1 MKSLRSLF
9 FYMPL
14 LLLLSVDSGSQDI
27 GLWLRITLLA
37 AAGVVGSVLTRKHGS
52 KGLSLIGFLILLLFL
67 PLLKLDS
74 VSAGSELLGYGARI
88 ALLFTWVHLSAV
100 LFRKEKSDGIL
111 ALATGAQAALL
122 IAAFSILPSLVEA
135 YKASNIYLA
144 NGPLFTHKNY
154 AAASLLLLVPLAL
167 NAREEGLLGLWLQR
181 ISVGLAILCIL
192 LLRTRGVWLGA
203 FVMAAIAVAY
213 YAFKGNAQRRTVG
226 LISLGVISIGIVVA
240 IFASGSEKI
249 FNSDTIQSRLHYW
262 NASWEM
268 FMDQPVT
275 GVGGGQWK
283 IEYPGTGLK
292 GTNESVMSGQTSILR
307 PHNDLLWMLSETGIA
322 GALLFIALLV
332 LGFRQTIK
340 HERGLFFA
348 LTIVGFAVYGFGEFP
363 LERATLL
370 LPLATA
376 LGFAAAHTKPSIKT
390 RPIAGVILASIA
402 GLFTVYV
409 GQNRV
414 QGERAAKDCL
424 DGYMSGNVRS
434 MQINAQK
441 AQNVCFE
448 MDIYNNPMA
457 YFEGLSHMR
466 TPNGQI
472 PSDTKINQAEAAF
485 NQALQIHPNHILTLN
500 QLAAVKRYNSSIGE
514 AIDLYERVIEIAP
527 RNGNAAMQLMELYRV
542 KGDVYSSLN
551 AMKMFATKDLQ
562 WYWRNM
568 NTKNYQPRGQA
579 EGQRMQMLDAYRKSS
594 VTTLKLF
601 AGINNPRPAAKSLH
615 RDLQGK
621 NPGEMWQI
629 WLNWRQN

>member
-122 IAAFSILPSLVEA
+122 IAAFSILLSLVEA

-203 FVMAAIAVAY
+203 FVMTAIAVAY

-226 LISLGVISIGIVVA
+226 LISLGVISIGIVAA

-262 NASWEM
+262 NASWDM

-348 LTIVGFAVYGFGEFP
+348 LTIVGFTVYGFGEFP

-414 QGERAAKDCL
+414 QGERAAQDCL

-448 MDIYNNPMA
+448 MDIYNNPIA

-601 AGINNPRPAAKSLH
+601 AGINNPRPAMKSLH

-621 NPGEMWQI
+621 KPAEMWQI

>member
-14 LLLLSVDSGSQDI
+14 LLLLSVYSGSQDI
-27 GLWLRITLLA
+27 VLWLRITLLA

-154 AAASLLLLVPLAL
+154 AAASLLLLVPLSL

-203 FVMAAIAVAY
+203 FVMTAIAVAY

-402 GLFTVYV
+402 GLFTIYV

>member
-14 LLLLSVDSGSQDI
+14 LLLLAVDSGSQDI

-37 AAGVVGSVLTRKHGS
+37 LAGVVGSVLTRKYG
-52 KGLSLIGFLILLLFL
+52 GTGFSIFGVIALLLLL
-67 PLLKLDS
+67 PLIKIGS
-74 VSAGSELLGYGARI
+74 VHADSELLGYGARI
-88 ALLFTWVHLSAV
+88 GLLFTWIQLSAA
-100 LFRKEKSDGIL
+100 LFRKEKSDGIQ

-154 AAASLLLLVPLAL
+154 AAASLLLLLPLAL
-167 NAREEGLLGLWLQR
+167 NAREEGLFGLWLQR
-181 ISVGLAILCIL
+181 ISVGLAIACIL

-203 FVMAAIAVAY
+203 FVMTGIAVAY
-213 YAFKGNAQRRTVG
+213 YAIKGNAQRRTVG
-226 LISLGVISIGIVVA
+226 MISLGVISIGIVVA
-240 IFASGSEKI
+240 IFAAGSENI

-322 GALLFIALLV
+322 GAVLFITLLV
-332 LGFRQTIK
+332 LGFIHTLK

-348 LTIVGFAVYGFGEFP
+348 LTIVGFTVYGFGEFP

-376 LGFAAAHTKPSIKT
+376 LGFAAAHTKPSIKI
-390 RPIAGVILASIA
+390 RPIAGVILAGLT
-402 GLFTVYV
+402 GLFAVYV

-414 QGERAAKDCL
+414 KGERAAKDCL
-424 DGYMSGNVRS
+424 DGYMSGNARS

-441 AQNVCFE
+441 AQNICFE

-472 PSDTKINQAEAAF
+472 PSDNKINKAEAAF
-485 NQALQIHPNHILTLN
+485 NQALQIHPNHILSLN
-500 QLAAVKRYNSSIGE
+500 QLAAVKRYNSSIGG

-542 KGDVYSSLN
+542 KGDIYSSLN

-568 NTKNYQPRGQA
+568 NNKNYQPRGQA

-601 AGINNPRPAAKSLH
+601 SGVNNPRPAVKSLH

-621 NPGEMWQI
+621 KPAEMWQI

>member
-14 LLLLSVDSGSQDI
+14 LLLLAVDSGSQDI

-37 AAGVVGSVLTRKHGS
+37 LAGVVGSVLTRKYG
-52 KGLSLIGFLILLLFL
+52 GTGFSIFGVIALLLLL
-67 PLLKLDS
+67 PLIKIGS
-74 VSAGSELLGYGARI
+74 VHADSELLGYGARI
-88 ALLFTWVHLSAV
+88 GLLFTWIQLSAA
-100 LFRKEKSDGIL
+100 LFRKEKSDGIQ

-154 AAASLLLLVPLAL
+154 AAASLLLLLPLAL
-167 NAREEGLLGLWLQR
+167 NAREEGLFGLWLQR
-181 ISVGLAILCIL
+181 ISVGLAIACIL

-203 FVMAAIAVAY
+203 FVMTGIAVAY
-213 YAFKGNAQRRTVG
+213 YAIKGNAQRRTVG
-226 LISLGVISIGIVVA
+226 MISLGVISIGIVVA
-240 IFASGSEKI
+240 IFAAGSEKI

-322 GALLFIALLV
+322 GAVLFITLLV
-332 LGFRQTIK
+332 LGFIHTLK

-348 LTIVGFAVYGFGEFP
+348 LTIVGFTVYGFGEFP

-376 LGFAAAHTKPSIKT
+376 LGFAAAHTKPSIKI
-390 RPIAGVILASIA
+390 RPIAGVILAGLT
-402 GLFTVYV
+402 GLFAVYV

-414 QGERAAKDCL
+414 KGERAAKDCL
-424 DGYMSGNVRS
+424 DGYMSGNARS

-441 AQNVCFE
+441 AQNICFE

-466 TPNGQI
+466 TLNGQI
-472 PSDTKINQAEAAF
+472 PSDNKINKAEAAF
-485 NQALQIHPNHILTLN
+485 NQALQIHPNHILSLN
-500 QLAAVKRYNSSIGE
+500 QLAAVKRYNSSIGG

-542 KGDVYSSLN
+542 KGDIYSSLN

-568 NTKNYQPRGQA
+568 NNKNYQPRGQA

-601 AGINNPRPAAKSLH
+601 SGVNNPRPAVKSLH

-621 NPGEMWQI
+621 KPAEMWQI

>member
-67 PLLKLDS
+67 PLLKLDN

-154 AAASLLLLVPLAL
+154 AAASLLLLVPLSL

-181 ISVGLAILCIL
+181 FSVGLAILCIL

-203 FVMAAIAVAY
+203 FVMTAIAVAY

-322 GALLFIALLV
+322 GAMLFIALLV

>member
-14 LLLLSVDSGSQDI
+14 LLLLAVDSGSQDI

-37 AAGVVGSVLTRKHGS
+37 LAGVVGSVLTRKYG
-52 KGLSLIGFLILLLFL
+52 GTGFSIFGVIALLLLL
-67 PLLKLDS
+67 PLIKIGS
-74 VSAGSELLGYGARI
+74 VHAGSELLGYGARI
-88 ALLFTWVHLSAV
+88 GLLFTWIQLSAA
-100 LFRKEKSDGIL
+100 LFRKEKSNGIQ

-122 IAAFSILPSLVEA
+122 IATFSILPSLVEA

-154 AAASLLLLVPLAL
+154 AAASLLLLLPLAL
-167 NAREEGLLGLWLQR
+167 NAREEGLFGLWLQR
-181 ISVGLAILCIL
+181 ISVGLAIACIL

-203 FVMAAIAVAY
+203 FVMTGIAVAY
-213 YAFKGNAQRRTVG
+213 YAIKGNAQRRTVG
-226 LISLGVISIGIVVA
+226 MISLGVISIGIVVA
-240 IFASGSEKI
+240 IFAAGSEKI

-322 GALLFIALLV
+322 GALLFITLLV
-332 LGFRQTIK
+332 LGFIHTLK

-348 LTIVGFAVYGFGEFP
+348 LTIVGFTVYGFGEFP

-376 LGFAAAHTKPSIKT
+376 LGFAAAHTKPSIKI
-390 RPIAGVILASIA
+390 RPIAGVILAGLT
-402 GLFTVYV
+402 GLFAVYV
-409 GQNRV
+409 GQNRIK
-414 QGERAAKDCL
+414 GERAAKDCL
-424 DGYMSGNVRS
+424 DGYMSGNARS

-441 AQNVCFE
+441 AQNICFE

-472 PSDTKINQAEAAF
+472 PSDNKINKAEAAF
-485 NQALQIHPNHILTLN
+485 NQALQIHPNHILSLN
-500 QLAAVKRYNSSIGE
+500 QLAAVKRYNSSIGG

-542 KGDVYSSLN
+542 KGDIYGSLN
-551 AMKMFATKDLQ
+551 AMKMFATKDLL

-568 NTKNYQPRGQA
+568 NNKNYQPRGQA

-601 AGINNPRPAAKSLH
+601 SGVNNPRPAVRSLH

-621 NPGEMWQI
+621 KPAEMWQI

>member
-14 LLLLSVDSGSQDI
+14 LLLLAVDSGSQDI

-37 AAGVVGSVLTRKHGS
+37 LAGVVGSVLTRKYG
-52 KGLSLIGFLILLLFL
+52 GTGFSIFGVIALLLLL
-67 PLLKLDS
+67 PLIKIGS
-74 VSAGSELLGYGARI
+74 VHADSELLGYGARI
-88 ALLFTWVHLSAV
+88 GLLFTWIQLSAA
-100 LFRKEKSDGIL
+100 LFRKEKSDGIQ

-154 AAASLLLLVPLAL
+154 AAASLLLLLPLAL
-167 NAREEGLLGLWLQR
+167 NAREEGLFGLWLQR
-181 ISVGLAILCIL
+181 ISVGLAIACIL

-203 FVMAAIAVAY
+203 FVMTGIAVAY
-213 YAFKGNAQRRTVG
+213 YAIKGNAQRRTVG
-226 LISLGVISIGIVVA
+226 MISLGVISIGIVVA
-240 IFASGSEKI
+240 IFAAGSEKI

-268 FMDQPVT
+268 CMDQPVT
-275 GVGGGQWK
+275 GVGGGQWT

-322 GALLFIALLV
+322 GAVLFITLLV
-332 LGFRQTIK
+332 LGFIHTLK

-348 LTIVGFAVYGFGEFP
+348 LTIVGFTVYGFGEFP

-376 LGFAAAHTKPSIKT
+376 LGFAAAHTKPSIKI
-390 RPIAGVILASIA
+390 RPIAGVILAGLT
-402 GLFTVYV
+402 GLFAVYV

-414 QGERAAKDCL
+414 KGERAAKDCL
-424 DGYMSGNVRS
+424 DGYMSGNARS

-441 AQNVCFE
+441 AQNICFE

-472 PSDTKINQAEAAF
+472 PSDNKINKAEAAF
-485 NQALQIHPNHILTLN
+485 NQALQIHPNHILSLN
-500 QLAAVKRYNSSIGE
+500 QLAAVKRYNSSIGG

-542 KGDVYSSLN
+542 KGDIYSSLN

-568 NTKNYQPRGQA
+568 NNKNYQPRGQA

-601 AGINNPRPAAKSLH
+601 SGVNNPRPAVKSLH

-621 NPGEMWQI
+621 KPAEMWQI

>member
-14 LLLLSVDSGSQDI
+14 LLLLAVDSGSQDI

-37 AAGVVGSVLTRKHGS
+37 LAGVVGSVLTRKYGDT
-52 KGLSLIGFLILLLFL
+52 GFSIFGVIALLLLL
-67 PLLKLDS
+67 PLIKIGS
-74 VSAGSELLGYGARI
+74 VHAGSELLGYGARI
-88 ALLFTWVHLSAV
+88 GLLFTWIQLSAA
-100 LFRKEKSDGIL
+100 LFRKEKSDGIQ

-154 AAASLLLLVPLAL
+154 AAASLLLLLPLAL
-167 NAREEGLLGLWLQR
+167 NAREEGLFGLWLQR
-181 ISVGLAILCIL
+181 ISVGLAIACIL

-203 FVMAAIAVAY
+203 FVMTGIAVAY
-213 YAFKGNAQRRTVG
+213 YAIKGNAQRRTVG
-226 LISLGVISIGIVVA
+226 MISLGVISIGIVVA
-240 IFASGSEKI
+240 IFAAGSEKI

-322 GALLFIALLV
+322 GAVLFITLLV
-332 LGFRQTIK
+332 LGFIHTLK

-348 LTIVGFAVYGFGEFP
+348 LTIVGFTVYGFGEFP

-376 LGFAAAHTKPSIKT
+376 LGFAAAHTKPSIKI
-390 RPIAGVILASIA
+390 RPIAGVILAGLT
-402 GLFTVYV
+402 GLFAVYV

-414 QGERAAKDCL
+414 KGERAAKDCL
-424 DGYMSGNVRS
+424 DGYMSGNARS

-441 AQNVCFE
+441 AQNICFE

-472 PSDTKINQAEAAF
+472 PSDNKINKAEAAF
-485 NQALQIHPNHILTLN
+485 NQALQIHPNHILSLN
-500 QLAAVKRYNSSIGE
+500 QLAAVKRYNSSIGG

-542 KGDVYSSLN
+542 KGDIYSSLN

-568 NTKNYQPRGQA
+568 NNKNYQPRGQA

-601 AGINNPRPAAKSLH
+601 SGVNNPRPAVKSLH

-621 NPGEMWQI
+621 KPAEMWQI

>member
-67 PLLKLDS
+67 PLLKLDN

-154 AAASLLLLVPLAL
+154 AAASLLLLVPLSL

-192 LLRTRGVWLGA
+192 LLRTRGVWLGV
-203 FVMAAIAVAY
+203 FVMTAIAVAY

-402 GLFTVYV
+402 GLFTIYV

>member
-67 PLLKLDS
+67 PLLKLDN

-154 AAASLLLLVPLAL
+154 AAASLLLLVPLSL

-203 FVMAAIAVAY
+203 FVMTAIAVAY

-402 GLFTVYV
+402 GLFTIYV

>member
-14 LLLLSVDSGSQDI
+14 LLLLAVDSGSQDI

-37 AAGVVGSVLTRKHGS
+37 LAGVVGSVLTRKYG
-52 KGLSLIGFLILLLFL
+52 GTGFSIFGVIALLLLL
-67 PLLKLDS
+67 PLIKIGS
-74 VSAGSELLGYGARI
+74 VHAGSELLGYGARI
-88 ALLFTWVHLSAV
+88 GLLFTWIQLSAA
-100 LFRKEKSDGIL
+100 LFRKEKSDGIQ

-154 AAASLLLLVPLAL
+154 AAASLLLLLPLAL
-167 NAREEGLLGLWLQR
+167 NAREEGLFGLWLQR
-181 ISVGLAILCIL
+181 ISVGLAIACIL

-203 FVMAAIAVAY
+203 FVMTGIAVAY
-213 YAFKGNAQRRTVG
+213 YAIKGNAQRRTAG
-226 LISLGVISIGIVVA
+226 MISLGVISIGIVVA
-240 IFASGSEKI
+240 IFAAGSEKI

-322 GALLFIALLV
+322 GAVLFITLLV
-332 LGFRQTIK
+332 LGFIHTLK

-348 LTIVGFAVYGFGEFP
+348 LTIVGFTVYGFGEFP

-376 LGFAAAHTKPSIKT
+376 LGFAAAHTKPSIKI
-390 RPIAGVILASIA
+390 RPIAGVILAGLT
-402 GLFTVYV
+402 GLFAVYV

-414 QGERAAKDCL
+414 KGERAAKDCL
-424 DGYMSGNVRS
+424 DGYMSGNARS

-441 AQNVCFE
+441 AQNICFE

-472 PSDTKINQAEAAF
+472 PSDNKINKAEAAF
-485 NQALQIHPNHILTLN
+485 NQALQIHPNHILSLN
-500 QLAAVKRYNSSIGE
+500 QLAAVKRYNSSIGG

-542 KGDVYSSLN
+542 KGDIYSSLN

-568 NTKNYQPRGQA
+568 NNKNYQPRGQA

-601 AGINNPRPAAKSLH
+601 SGVNNPRPAVKSLH

-621 NPGEMWQI
+621 KPAEMWQI

>member
-14 LLLLSVDSGSQDI
+14 LLLLAVDSGSQDI

-37 AAGVVGSVLTRKHGS
+37 LAGVVGSVLTRKYG
-52 KGLSLIGFLILLLFL
+52 GTGFSIFGVIALLLLL
-67 PLLKLDS
+67 PLIKIGS
-74 VSAGSELLGYGARI
+74 VHADSELLGYGARI
-88 ALLFTWVHLSAV
+88 GLLFTWIQLSAA
-100 LFRKEKSDGIL
+100 LFRKEKSDGIQ

-154 AAASLLLLVPLAL
+154 AAASLLLLLPLAL
-167 NAREEGLLGLWLQR
+167 NAREEGLFGLWLQR
-181 ISVGLAILCIL
+181 ISVGLAIACIL

-203 FVMAAIAVAY
+203 FVMTGIAVAY
-213 YAFKGNAQRRTVG
+213 YAIKGNAQRRTVG
-226 LISLGVISIGIVVA
+226 MISLGVISIGIVVA
-240 IFASGSEKI
+240 IFAAGSEKI

-322 GALLFIALLV
+322 GALLFITLLV
-332 LGFRQTIK
+332 LGFIHTLK

-348 LTIVGFAVYGFGEFP
+348 LTIVGFTVYGFGEFP

-376 LGFAAAHTKPSIKT
+376 LGFAAAHTKPSIKI
-390 RPIAGVILASIA
+390 RPIAGVILAGLT
-402 GLFTVYV
+402 GLFAVYV

-414 QGERAAKDCL
+414 KGERAAKDCL
-424 DGYMSGNVRS
+424 DGYMSGNARS

-441 AQNVCFE
+441 AQNICFE

-472 PSDTKINQAEAAF
+472 PSDNKINKAEAAF
-485 NQALQIHPNHILTLN
+485 NQALQIHPNHILSLN
-500 QLAAVKRYNSSIGE
+500 QLAAVKRYNSSIGG

-542 KGDVYSSLN
+542 KGDIYSSLN

-568 NTKNYQPRGQA
+568 NNKNYQPRGQA

-601 AGINNPRPAAKSLH
+601 SGVNNPRPAVKSLH

-621 NPGEMWQI
+621 KPAVMWQI

>member
-167 NAREEGLLGLWLQR
+167 NAREKGLLGLWLQR

-203 FVMAAIAVAY
+203 FVMTAIAVAY

-414 QGERAAKDCL
+414 HGERAAQDCL

-485 NQALQIHPNHILTLN
+485 NQALEIHPNHILTLN

-527 RNGNAAMQLMELYRV
+527 RNGNAAIQLMELYRV
-542 KGDVYSSLN
+542 KGDIYSSLN

-568 NTKNYQPRGQA
+568 NTKNYQPRGQT

-601 AGINNPRPAAKSLH
+601 AGINNPRPATKSLH

>member
-1 MKSLRSLF
+1 V
-9 FYMPL
+9 
-14 LLLLSVDSGSQDI
+14 SV
-27 GLWLRITLLA
+27 
-37 AAGVVGSVLTRKHGS
+37 
-52 KGLSLIGFLILLLFL
+52 
-67 PLLKLDS
+67 
-74 VSAGSELLGYGARI
+74 
-88 ALLFTWVHLSAV
+88 
-100 LFRKEKSDGIL
+100 
-111 ALATGAQAALL
+111 
-122 IAAFSILPSLVEA
+122 
-135 YKASNIYLA
+135 
-144 NGPLFTHKNY
+144 
-154 AAASLLLLVPLAL
+154 
-167 NAREEGLLGLWLQR
+167 
-181 ISVGLAILCIL
+181 
-192 LLRTRGVWLGA
+192 GVWLGA
-203 FVMAAIAVAY
+203 FVMTGIAVAY
-213 YAFKGNAQRRTVG
+213 YAIKGNAQRRTVG
-226 LISLGVISIGIVVA
+226 MISLGVISIGIVVA
-240 IFASGSEKI
+240 IFAAGSEKI

-322 GALLFIALLV
+322 GAVLFITLLV
-332 LGFRQTIK
+332 LGFIHTLK

-348 LTIVGFAVYGFGEFP
+348 LTIVGFTVYGFGEFP

-376 LGFAAAHTKPSIKT
+376 LGFAAAHTKPSIKI
-390 RPIAGVILASIA
+390 RPIAGVILAGLT
-402 GLFTVYV
+402 GLFAVYV

-414 QGERAAKDCL
+414 KGERAAKDCL
-424 DGYMSGNVRS
+424 DGYMSGNARS

-441 AQNVCFE
+441 AQNICFE

-472 PSDTKINQAEAAF
+472 PSDNKINKAEAAF
-485 NQALQIHPNHILTLN
+485 NQALQIHPNHILSLN
-500 QLAAVKRYNSSIGE
+500 QLAAVKRYNSSIGG

-542 KGDVYSSLN
+542 KGDIYSSLN

-568 NTKNYQPRGQA
+568 NNKNYQPRGQA

-601 AGINNPRPAAKSLH
+601 SGVNNPRPAVKSLH

-621 NPGEMWQI
+621 KPAEMWQI

>member
-14 LLLLSVDSGSQDI
+14 LLLLAVDSGSQDI

-37 AAGVVGSVLTRKHGS
+37 LAGVVGSVLTRKYG
-52 KGLSLIGFLILLLFL
+52 GTGFSIVGVIALLLLL
-67 PLLKLDS
+67 PLIKIGS
-74 VSAGSELLGYGARI
+74 VHADSELLGYGARI
-88 ALLFTWVHLSAV
+88 GLLFTWIQLSAA
-100 LFRKEKSDGIL
+100 LFRKEKSNGIQ

-154 AAASLLLLVPLAL
+154 AAASLLLLLPLAL
-167 NAREEGLLGLWLQR
+167 NAREEGLFGLWLQR
-181 ISVGLAILCIL
+181 ISVGLAIACIL

-203 FVMAAIAVAY
+203 FVMTGIAVAY
-213 YAFKGNAQRRTVG
+213 YAIKGNAQRRTVG
-226 LISLGVISIGIVVA
+226 MISLGVISIGIVVA
-240 IFASGSEKI
+240 IFAAGSEKI

-322 GALLFIALLV
+322 GAVLFITLLV
-332 LGFRQTIK
+332 LGFIHTLK

-348 LTIVGFAVYGFGEFP
+348 LTIVGFTVYGFGEFP

-376 LGFAAAHTKPSIKT
+376 LGFAAAHTKPSIKI
-390 RPIAGVILASIA
+390 RPIAGVILAGLT
-402 GLFTVYV
+402 GLFAVYV

-414 QGERAAKDCL
+414 KGERAAKDCL
-424 DGYMSGNVRS
+424 DGYMSGNARS

-441 AQNVCFE
+441 AQNICFE

-472 PSDTKINQAEAAF
+472 PSDNKINKAEAAF
-485 NQALQIHPNHILTLN
+485 NQALQIHPNHILSLN
-500 QLAAVKRYNSSIGE
+500 QLAAVKRYNSSIGG

-542 KGDVYSSLN
+542 KGDIYSSLN

-568 NTKNYQPRGQA
+568 NNKNYQPRGQA

-601 AGINNPRPAAKSLH
+601 SGVNNPRPAVKSLH

-621 NPGEMWQI
+621 KPAEMWQI

>member
-14 LLLLSVDSGSQDI
+14 LLLLAVDSGSQDI

-37 AAGVVGSVLTRKHGS
+37 LAGVVGSVLTRKYG
-52 KGLSLIGFLILLLFL
+52 GTGFSIFGVIALLLLL
-67 PLLKLDS
+67 PLIKIGS
-74 VSAGSELLGYGARI
+74 VHAGSELLGYGARI
-88 ALLFTWVHLSAV
+88 GLLFTWIQLSAA
-100 LFRKEKSDGIL
+100 LFRKEKSNGIQ

-154 AAASLLLLVPLAL
+154 AAASLLLLLPLAL
-167 NAREEGLLGLWLQR
+167 NAREEGLFGLWLQR
-181 ISVGLAILCIL
+181 ISVGLAIACIL

-203 FVMAAIAVAY
+203 FVMTGIAVAY
-213 YAFKGNAQRRTVG
+213 YAIKGNAQRRTVG
-226 LISLGVISIGIVVA
+226 MISLGVISIGIVVA
-240 IFASGSEKI
+240 IFAAGSEKI

-322 GALLFIALLV
+322 GALLFITLLV
-332 LGFRQTIK
+332 LGFIHTLK

-348 LTIVGFAVYGFGEFP
+348 LTIVGFTVYGFGEFP

-376 LGFAAAHTKPSIKT
+376 LGFAAAHTKPSIKI
-390 RPIAGVILASIA
+390 RPIAGVILAGLT
-402 GLFTVYV
+402 GLFAVYV

-414 QGERAAKDCL
+414 KGERAAKDCL
-424 DGYMSGNVRS
+424 DGYMSGNARS

-441 AQNVCFE
+441 AQNICFE

-472 PSDTKINQAEAAF
+472 PSDNKINKAEAAF
-485 NQALQIHPNHILTLN
+485 NQALQIHPNHILSLN
-500 QLAAVKRYNSSIGE
+500 QLAAVKRYNSSIGG

-542 KGDVYSSLN
+542 KGDIYGSLN
-551 AMKMFATKDLQ
+551 AMKMFATKDLL

-568 NTKNYQPRGQA
+568 NNKNYQPRGQA

-601 AGINNPRPAAKSLH
+601 SGVNNPRPAVRSLH

-621 NPGEMWQI
+621 KPAEMWQI

>member
-14 LLLLSVDSGSQDI
+14 LLLLAVDSGSQDI

-37 AAGVVGSVLTRKHGS
+37 LAGVVGSVLTRKYG
-52 KGLSLIGFLILLLFL
+52 GTGFSIFGVIALLLLL
-67 PLLKLDS
+67 PLIKIGS
-74 VSAGSELLGYGARI
+74 VHADSELLGYGARI
-88 ALLFTWVHLSAV
+88 GLLFTWIQLSAA
-100 LFRKEKSDGIL
+100 LFRKEKSDGIQ

-154 AAASLLLLVPLAL
+154 AAASLLLLLPLAL
-167 NAREEGLLGLWLQR
+167 NAREEGLFGLWLQR
-181 ISVGLAILCIL
+181 ISVGLAIACIL

-203 FVMAAIAVAY
+203 FVMTGIAVAY
-213 YAFKGNAQRRTVG
+213 YAIKGNAQRRTVG
-226 LISLGVISIGIVVA
+226 MISLGVISIGIVVA
-240 IFASGSEKI
+240 IFAAGSEKI
-249 FNSDTIQSRLHYW
+249 FNSDTIQSSLHYW

-268 FMDQPVT
+268 FMDQHVT

-322 GALLFIALLV
+322 GAVLFITLLV
-332 LGFRQTIK
+332 LGFIHTLK

-348 LTIVGFAVYGFGEFP
+348 LTIVGFTVYGFGEFP

-376 LGFAAAHTKPSIKT
+376 LGFAAAHTKPSIKI
-390 RPIAGVILASIA
+390 RPIAGVILAGLT
-402 GLFTVYV
+402 GLFAVYV

-414 QGERAAKDCL
+414 KGERAAKDCL
-424 DGYMSGNVRS
+424 DGYMSGNARS

-441 AQNVCFE
+441 AQNICFE

-472 PSDTKINQAEAAF
+472 PSDNKINKAEAAF
-485 NQALQIHPNHILTLN
+485 NQALQIHPNHILSLN
-500 QLAAVKRYNSSIGE
+500 QLAAVKRYNSSIGG

-542 KGDVYSSLN
+542 KGDIYSSLN

-568 NTKNYQPRGQA
+568 NNTNYQPRGQA

-601 AGINNPRPAAKSLH
+601 SGVNNPRPAVKSLH

-621 NPGEMWQI
+621 KPAEMWQI

>member
-14 LLLLSVDSGSQDI
+14 LLLLAVDSGSQDI

-37 AAGVVGSVLTRKHGS
+37 LAGVVGTVLTRKYG
-52 KGLSLIGFLILLLFL
+52 GTGFSIFGVIALLLLL
-67 PLLKLDS
+67 PLIKIGS
-74 VSAGSELLGYGARI
+74 VHAGSELLGYGARI
-88 ALLFTWVHLSAV
+88 GLLFTWIQLSAA
-100 LFRKEKSDGIL
+100 LFRKEKSNGIQ

-154 AAASLLLLVPLAL
+154 AAASLLLLLPLAL
-167 NAREEGLLGLWLQR
+167 NAREEGLFGLWLQR
-181 ISVGLAILCIL
+181 ISVGLAIACIL

-203 FVMAAIAVAY
+203 FVMTGIAVAY
-213 YAFKGNAQRRTVG
+213 YAIKGNAQRRTVG
-226 LISLGVISIGIVVA
+226 MISLGVISIGIVVA
-240 IFASGSEKI
+240 IFAAGSEKI

-322 GALLFIALLV
+322 GALLFITLLV
-332 LGFRQTIK
+332 LGFIHTLK

-348 LTIVGFAVYGFGEFP
+348 LTIVGFTVYGFGEFP

-376 LGFAAAHTKPSIKT
+376 LGFAAAHTKPSIKI
-390 RPIAGVILASIA
+390 RPIAGVILAGLT
-402 GLFTVYV
+402 GLFAVYV

-414 QGERAAKDCL
+414 KGERAAKDCL
-424 DGYMSGNVRS
+424 DGYMSGNARS

-441 AQNVCFE
+441 AQNICFE

-472 PSDTKINQAEAAF
+472 PSDNKINKAEAAF
-485 NQALQIHPNHILTLN
+485 NQALQIHPNHILSLN
-500 QLAAVKRYNSSIGE
+500 QLAAVKRYNSSIGG

-542 KGDVYSSLN
+542 KGDIYGSLN

-568 NTKNYQPRGQA
+568 NNTNYQPRGLA

-601 AGINNPRPAAKSLH
+601 SGVNNPRPAVRSLH

-621 NPGEMWQI
+621 KPAEMWQI

>member
-14 LLLLSVDSGSQDI
+14 LLLLAVDSGSQDI

-37 AAGVVGSVLTRKHGS
+37 LAGVVGSVLTRKYG
-52 KGLSLIGFLILLLFL
+52 GTGFSIFGVIALLLLL
-67 PLLKLDS
+67 PLIKIGS
-74 VSAGSELLGYGARI
+74 VHADSELLGYGARI
-88 ALLFTWVHLSAV
+88 GLLFTWIQLSAA
-100 LFRKEKSDGIL
+100 LFRKEKSDGIQ

-154 AAASLLLLVPLAL
+154 AAASLLLLLPLAL
-167 NAREEGLLGLWLQR
+167 NAREEGLFGLWLQR
-181 ISVGLAILCIL
+181 ISVGLAIACIL

-203 FVMAAIAVAY
+203 FVMTGIAVAY
-213 YAFKGNAQRRTVG
+213 YAIKGNAQRRTVG
-226 LISLGVISIGIVVA
+226 MISLGVISIGIVVA
-240 IFASGSEKI
+240 IFAAGSEKI

-322 GALLFIALLV
+322 GAVLFITLLV
-332 LGFRQTIK
+332 LGFIHTLK

-348 LTIVGFAVYGFGEFP
+348 LTIVGFTVYGFGEFP

-376 LGFAAAHTKPSIKT
+376 LGFAAAHTKPSIKI
-390 RPIAGVILASIA
+390 RPIAGVILAGLT
-402 GLFTVYV
+402 GLFAVYV

-414 QGERAAKDCL
+414 KGERAAKDCL
-424 DGYMSGNVRS
+424 DGYLSGNARS

-441 AQNVCFE
+441 AQNICFE

-472 PSDTKINQAEAAF
+472 PSDNKINKAEAAF
-485 NQALQIHPNHILTLN
+485 NQALQIHPNHILSLN
-500 QLAAVKRYNSSIGE
+500 QLAAVKRYNSSIGG

-542 KGDVYSSLN
+542 KGDIYSSLN

-568 NTKNYQPRGQA
+568 NNKNYQPRGQA

-601 AGINNPRPAAKSLH
+601 SGVNNPRPAVKSLH

-621 NPGEMWQI
+621 KPAEMWQI

>member
-1 MKSLRSLF
+1 
-9 FYMPL
+9 MPL
-14 LLLLSVDSGSQDI
+14 LLLLAVDSGSQDI

-37 AAGVVGSVLTRKHGS
+37 LAGVVGSVLTRKYG
-52 KGLSLIGFLILLLFL
+52 GTGFSIFGVIALLLLL
-67 PLLKLDS
+67 PLIKIGS
-74 VSAGSELLGYGARI
+74 VHAGSELLGYGARI
-88 ALLFTWVHLSAV
+88 GLLFTWIQLSAA
-100 LFRKEKSDGIL
+100 LFRKEKSDGIQ

-154 AAASLLLLVPLAL
+154 AAASLLLLLPLAL
-167 NAREEGLLGLWLQR
+167 NAREEGLFGLWLQR
-181 ISVGLAILCIL
+181 ISVGLAIACIL

-203 FVMAAIAVAY
+203 FVMTGIAVAY
-213 YAFKGNAQRRTVG
+213 YAIKGNAQRRTAG
-226 LISLGVISIGIVVA
+226 MISLGVISIGIVVA
-240 IFASGSEKI
+240 IFAAGSEKI

-322 GALLFIALLV
+322 GAVLFITLLV
-332 LGFRQTIK
+332 LGFIHTLK

-348 LTIVGFAVYGFGEFP
+348 LTIVGFTVYGFGEFP

-376 LGFAAAHTKPSIKT
+376 LGFAAAHTKPSIKI
-390 RPIAGVILASIA
+390 RPIAGVILAGLT
-402 GLFTVYV
+402 GLFAVYV

-414 QGERAAKDCL
+414 KGERAAKDCL
-424 DGYMSGNVRS
+424 DGYMSGNARS

-441 AQNVCFE
+441 AQNICFE

-472 PSDTKINQAEAAF
+472 PSDNKINKAEAAF
-485 NQALQIHPNHILTLN
+485 NQALQIHPNHILSLN
-500 QLAAVKRYNSSIGE
+500 QLAAVKRYNSSIGG

-542 KGDVYSSLN
+542 KGDIYSSLN

-568 NTKNYQPRGQA
+568 NNTNYQPRGQA

-601 AGINNPRPAAKSLH
+601 SGVNNPRPAVKSLH

-621 NPGEMWQI
+621 KPAEMWQI

>member
-135 YKASNIYLA
+135 YKASNIYHA

-154 AAASLLLLVPLAL
+154 AAASLLLLVPLSL

-203 FVMAAIAVAY
+203 FVMTAIAVAY

>member
-1 MKSLRSLF
+1 M
-9 FYMPL
+9 
-14 LLLLSVDSGSQDI
+14 
-27 GLWLRITLLA
+27 T
-37 AAGVVGSVLTRKHGS
+37 
-52 KGLSLIGFLILLLFL
+52 
-67 PLLKLDS
+67 
-74 VSAGSELLGYGARI
+74 
-88 ALLFTWVHLSAV
+88 
-100 LFRKEKSDGIL
+100 
-111 ALATGAQAALL
+111 
-122 IAAFSILPSLVEA
+122 
-135 YKASNIYLA
+135 
-144 NGPLFTHKNY
+144 
-154 AAASLLLLVPLAL
+154 
-167 NAREEGLLGLWLQR
+167 
-181 ISVGLAILCIL
+181 
-192 LLRTRGVWLGA
+192 
-203 FVMAAIAVAY
+203 AIAVAY

>member
-1 MKSLRSLF
+1 
-9 FYMPL
+9 MPL

-67 PLLKLDS
+67 PLLKLDN

-135 YKASNIYLA
+135 YKASNIYHA

-154 AAASLLLLVPLAL
+154 AAASLLLLVPLSL

-203 FVMAAIAVAY
+203 FVMTAIAVAY

>member
-67 PLLKLDS
+67 PLLKLDN

-135 YKASNIYLA
+135 YKASNIYHA

-154 AAASLLLLVPLAL
+154 AAASLLLLVPLSL

-203 FVMAAIAVAY
+203 FVMTAIAVAY

>member
-14 LLLLSVDSGSQDI
+14 LLLLAVDSSSQDI
-27 GLWLRITLLA
+27 GLWLRITLIA
-37 AAGVVGSVLTRKHGS
+37 AVGIVGSIVTRKHGGE
-52 KGLSLIGFLILLLFL
+52 GLSIFGVIALLLLL
-67 PLLKLDS
+67 PLIKIGS
-74 VSAGSELLGYGARI
+74 VHAGSELLGYAARI
-88 ALLFTWVHLSAV
+88 ALLFLWIQLSAT
-100 LFRKEKSDGIL
+100 LFRKEKSNGIQ

-167 NAREEGLLGLWLQR
+167 NAREEGQLGLWLQR

-203 FVMAAIAVAY
+203 FVMTAIAVAY

-268 FMDQPVT
+268 FMDKPVT

-292 GTNESVMSGQTSILR
+292 GTNDSVMSGQTSILR

-332 LGFRQTIK
+332 LGFSQTIK

-390 RPIAGVILASIA
+390 RPIAGVILACIA

-414 QGERAAKDCL
+414 KGERAAKDCL

-434 MQINAQK
+434 MQINARK

-472 PSDTKINQAEAAF
+472 PSDSKINQAEAAF

-568 NTKNYQPRGQA
+568 NTKNYQPRGQE

-601 AGINNPRPAAKSLH
+601 AGINNPRPAMKSLH

-621 NPGEMWQI
+621 KPAEMWQI
-629 WLNWRQN
+629 WLNSRQN

>member
-203 FVMAAIAVAY
+203 FVMTAIAVAY

-322 GALLFIALLV
+322 GAVLFITLLV
-332 LGFRQTIK
+332 LGFIHTLK

-348 LTIVGFAVYGFGEFP
+348 LTIVGFTVYGFGEFP

-376 LGFAAAHTKPSIKT
+376 LGFAAAHTKPSIKI
-390 RPIAGVILASIA
+390 RPIAGVILAGLT
-402 GLFTVYV
+402 GLFAVYV

-414 QGERAAKDCL
+414 KGERAAKDCL
-424 DGYMSGNVRS
+424 DGYMSGNARS

-441 AQNVCFE
+441 AQNICFE

-472 PSDTKINQAEAAF
+472 PSDNKINKAEAAF
-485 NQALQIHPNHILTLN
+485 NQALQIHPNHILSLN
-500 QLAAVKRYNSSIGE
+500 QLAAVKRYNSSIGG

-542 KGDVYSSLN
+542 KGDIYSSLN

-568 NTKNYQPRGQA
+568 NNKNYQPRGQA

-601 AGINNPRPAAKSLH
+601 SGVNNPRPAVKSLH

-621 NPGEMWQI
+621 KPAEMWQI

>member
-14 LLLLSVDSGSQDI
+14 LLLLAVDSGSQDI

-37 AAGVVGSVLTRKHGS
+37 LAGVVGSVLTRKYG
-52 KGLSLIGFLILLLFL
+52 GTGFSIFGVIALLLLL
-67 PLLKLDS
+67 PLIKIGS
-74 VSAGSELLGYGARI
+74 VHAGSELLGYGARI
-88 ALLFTWVHLSAV
+88 GLLFTWIQLSAA
-100 LFRKEKSDGIL
+100 LFRKEKSDGIQ

-154 AAASLLLLVPLAL
+154 AAASLLLLLPLAL
-167 NAREEGLLGLWLQR
+167 NAREEGLFGLWLQR
-181 ISVGLAILCIL
+181 ISVGLAIACIL

-203 FVMAAIAVAY
+203 FVMTGIAVAY
-213 YAFKGNAQRRTVG
+213 YAIKGNAQRRTAG
-226 LISLGVISIGIVVA
+226 MISLGVISIGIVVA
-240 IFASGSEKI
+240 IFAAGSEKI

-322 GALLFIALLV
+322 GAVLFITLLV
-332 LGFRQTIK
+332 LGFIHTLK

-348 LTIVGFAVYGFGEFP
+348 LTIVGFTVYGFGEFP

-376 LGFAAAHTKPSIKT
+376 LGFAAAHTKPSIKI
-390 RPIAGVILASIA
+390 RPIAGVILAGLT
-402 GLFTVYV
+402 GLFAVYV

-414 QGERAAKDCL
+414 KGERAAKDCL
-424 DGYMSGNVRS
+424 DGYMSGNARS

-441 AQNVCFE
+441 AQNICFE

-472 PSDTKINQAEAAF
+472 PSDNKINKAEAAF
-485 NQALQIHPNHILTLN
+485 NQALQIHPNHILSLN
-500 QLAAVKRYNSSIGE
+500 QLAAVKRYNSSIGG

-542 KGDVYSSLN
+542 KGDIYSSLN

-568 NTKNYQPRGQA
+568 NNKNYQPRGQA

-601 AGINNPRPAAKSLH
+601 SGVNNPRPAVKSLH

-621 NPGEMWQI
+621 KPAVMWQI

>member
-14 LLLLSVDSGSQDI
+14 LLLLAVDSGSQDI

-37 AAGVVGSVLTRKHGS
+37 LAGVVGSVLTRKYG
-52 KGLSLIGFLILLLFL
+52 GTGFSIFGVIALLLLL
-67 PLLKLDS
+67 PLIKIGS
-74 VSAGSELLGYGARI
+74 VHADSELLGYGARI
-88 ALLFTWVHLSAV
+88 GLLFTWIQLSAA
-100 LFRKEKSDGIL
+100 LFRKEKSDGIQ

-154 AAASLLLLVPLAL
+154 AAASLLLLLPLAL
-167 NAREEGLLGLWLQR
+167 NAREEGLFGLWLQR
-181 ISVGLAILCIL
+181 ISVGLAIACIL

-203 FVMAAIAVAY
+203 FVMTGIAVAY
-213 YAFKGNAQRRTVG
+213 YAIKGNAQRRTVG
-226 LISLGVISIGIVVA
+226 MISLGVISIGIVVA
-240 IFASGSEKI
+240 IFAAGSEKI

-322 GALLFIALLV
+322 GALLFITLLV
-332 LGFRQTIK
+332 LGFIHTLK

-348 LTIVGFAVYGFGEFP
+348 LTIVGFTVYGFGEFP

-376 LGFAAAHTKPSIKT
+376 LGFAAAHTKPSIKI
-390 RPIAGVILASIA
+390 RPIAGVILAGLT
-402 GLFTVYV
+402 GLFAVYV

-414 QGERAAKDCL
+414 KGERAAKDCL
-424 DGYMSGNVRS
+424 DGYMSGNARS

-441 AQNVCFE
+441 AQNICFE

-472 PSDTKINQAEAAF
+472 PSDNKINKAEAAF
-485 NQALQIHPNHILTLN
+485 NQALQIHPNHILSLN
-500 QLAAVKRYNSSIGE
+500 QLAAVKRYNSSIGG

-542 KGDVYSSLN
+542 KGDIYSSLN

-568 NTKNYQPRGQA
+568 NNKNYQPRGQA

-601 AGINNPRPAAKSLH
+601 SGVNNPRPAVKSLH

-621 NPGEMWQI
+621 KPAEMWQI

>member
-14 LLLLSVDSGSQDI
+14 LLLLAVDSGSQDI

-37 AAGVVGSVLTRKHGS
+37 LAGVVGSVLTRKYG
-52 KGLSLIGFLILLLFL
+52 GTGFSIFGVIALLLLL
-67 PLLKLDS
+67 PLIKIGS
-74 VSAGSELLGYGARI
+74 VHADSELLGYGARI
-88 ALLFTWVHLSAV
+88 GLLFTWIQLSAA
-100 LFRKEKSDGIL
+100 LFRKEKSDGIQ

-154 AAASLLLLVPLAL
+154 AAASLLLLLPLAL
-167 NAREEGLLGLWLQR
+167 NAREEGLFGLWLQR
-181 ISVGLAILCIL
+181 ISVGLAIACIL

-203 FVMAAIAVAY
+203 FVMTGIAVAY
-213 YAFKGNAQRRTVG
+213 YAIKGNAQRRTVG
-226 LISLGVISIGIVVA
+226 MISLGVISIGIVVA
-240 IFASGSEKI
+240 IFAAGSEKI

-322 GALLFIALLV
+322 GALLFITLLV
-332 LGFRQTIK
+332 LGFIHTLK

-348 LTIVGFAVYGFGEFP
+348 LTIVGFTVYGFGEFP

-370 LPLATA
+370 LPLATS
-376 LGFAAAHTKPSIKT
+376 LGFAAAHTKPSIKI
-390 RPIAGVILASIA
+390 RPIAGVILAGLT
-402 GLFTVYV
+402 GLFAVYV

-414 QGERAAKDCL
+414 KGERAAKDCL
-424 DGYMSGNVRS
+424 DGYMSGNARS

-441 AQNVCFE
+441 AQNICFE

-472 PSDTKINQAEAAF
+472 PSDNKINKAEAAF
-485 NQALQIHPNHILTLN
+485 NQALQIHPNHILSLN
-500 QLAAVKRYNSSIGE
+500 QLAAVKRYNSSIGG

-542 KGDVYSSLN
+542 KGDIYSSLN

-568 NTKNYQPRGQA
+568 NNKNYQPRGQA

-601 AGINNPRPAAKSLH
+601 SGVNNPRPAVKSLH

-621 NPGEMWQI
+621 KPAEMWQI

>member
-14 LLLLSVDSGSQDI
+14 LLLLAVDSGSQDI

-37 AAGVVGSVLTRKHGS
+37 LAGVVGSVLTRKYG
-52 KGLSLIGFLILLLFL
+52 GTGFSIFGVIALLLLL
-67 PLLKLDS
+67 PLIKIGS
-74 VSAGSELLGYGARI
+74 VHADSELLGYGARI
-88 ALLFTWVHLSAV
+88 GLLFTWIQLSAA
-100 LFRKEKSDGIL
+100 LFRKEKSDGIQ

-154 AAASLLLLVPLAL
+154 AAASLLLLLPLAL
-167 NAREEGLLGLWLQR
+167 NAREEGLFGLWLQR
-181 ISVGLAILCIL
+181 ISVGLAIACIL

-203 FVMAAIAVAY
+203 FVMTGIAVAY
-213 YAFKGNAQRRTVG
+213 YAIKGNAQRRTVG
-226 LISLGVISIGIVVA
+226 MISLGVISIGIVVA
-240 IFASGSEKI
+240 IFAAGSEKI

-322 GALLFIALLV
+322 GAVLFITLLV
-332 LGFRQTIK
+332 LGFIHTLK

-348 LTIVGFAVYGFGEFP
+348 LTIVGFTVYGFGEFP

-376 LGFAAAHTKPSIKT
+376 LGFAAAHTKPSIKI
-390 RPIAGVILASIA
+390 RPIAGVILAGLT
-402 GLFTVYV
+402 GLFAVYV

-414 QGERAAKDCL
+414 KGERAAKDCL
-424 DGYMSGNVRS
+424 DGYMSGNARS

-441 AQNVCFE
+441 AQNICFE

-485 NQALQIHPNHILTLN
+485 NQALEIHPNHILTLN
-500 QLAAVKRYNSSIGE
+500 QLAAVKRYNSSIGG

-542 KGDVYSSLN
+542 KGDIYSSLN

-568 NTKNYQPRGQA
+568 NNKNYQPRGQA

-601 AGINNPRPAAKSLH
+601 SGVNNPRPAVKSLH

-621 NPGEMWQI
+621 KPAEMWQI

>member
-14 LLLLSVDSGSQDI
+14 LLLLAVDSGSQDI

-37 AAGVVGSVLTRKHGS
+37 LAGVVGSVLTRKYG
-52 KGLSLIGFLILLLFL
+52 GTGFSIFGVIALLLLL
-67 PLLKLDS
+67 PLIKIGS
-74 VSAGSELLGYGARI
+74 VHAGSELLGYGARI
-88 ALLFTWVHLSAV
+88 GLLFTWIQLSAA
-100 LFRKEKSDGIL
+100 LFRKEKSNGIQ

-154 AAASLLLLVPLAL
+154 AAASLLLLLPLAL
-167 NAREEGLLGLWLQR
+167 NAREEGLFGLWLQR
-181 ISVGLAILCIL
+181 ISVGLAIVCIL

-203 FVMAAIAVAY
+203 FVMTGIAVAY
-213 YAFKGNAQRRTVG
+213 YAIKGNAQRRTVG
-226 LISLGVISIGIVVA
+226 MISLGVISIGIVVA
-240 IFASGSEKI
+240 IFAAGSEKI

-322 GALLFIALLV
+322 GALLFITLLV
-332 LGFRQTIK
+332 LGFIHTLK

-348 LTIVGFAVYGFGEFP
+348 LTIVGFTVYGFGEFP

-376 LGFAAAHTKPSIKT
+376 LGFAAAHTKPSIKI
-390 RPIAGVILASIA
+390 RPIAGVILAGLT
-402 GLFTVYV
+402 GLFAVYV

-414 QGERAAKDCL
+414 KGERAAKDCL
-424 DGYMSGNVRS
+424 DGYMSGNARS

-441 AQNVCFE
+441 AQNICFE

-472 PSDTKINQAEAAF
+472 PSDNKINKAEAAF
-485 NQALQIHPNHILTLN
+485 NQALQIHPNHILSLN
-500 QLAAVKRYNSSIGE
+500 QLAAVKRYNSSIGG

-542 KGDVYSSLN
+542 KGDIYGSLN
-551 AMKMFATKDLQ
+551 AMKMFATKDLL

-568 NTKNYQPRGQA
+568 NNKNYQPRGQA

-601 AGINNPRPAAKSLH
+601 SGVNNPRPAVRSLH

-621 NPGEMWQI
+621 KPAEMWQI

>member
-14 LLLLSVDSGSQDI
+14 LLLLAVDSDSQDI
-27 GLWLRITLLA
+27 GLWLRITLIA
-37 AAGVVGSVLTRKHGS
+37 VVGIVGSVITRKHGGE
-52 KGLSLIGFLILLLFL
+52 GLSIFGVFALLLLL
-67 PLLKLDS
+67 PLIKIGS
-74 VSAGSELLGYGARI
+74 VHAGSELLGYAARI
-88 ALLFTWVHLSAV
+88 ALLFLWIQLSAA
-100 LFRKEKSDGIL
+100 LFRKEKSNGIQ

-167 NAREEGLLGLWLQR
+167 NAREEGQLGLWLQR

-203 FVMAAIAVAY
+203 FIMTGIAVAY

-332 LGFRQTIK
+332 LGFSQTIK

-390 RPIAGVILASIA
+390 RPIAGVILACTA
-402 GLFTVYV
+402 GLFTLYV

-472 PSDTKINQAEAAF
+472 PADSKINQAEVAF

-500 QLAAVKRYNSSIGE
+500 QLAAVKRYNSNIGE

-527 RNGNAAMQLMELYRV
+527 RNGNASMQLMELYRV
-542 KGDVYSSLN
+542 KGDIYSSLD

-601 AGINNPRPAAKSLH
+601 AGINNPRPAMKSLH

-621 NPGEMWQI
+621 KPAEMWQI
-629 WLNWRQN
+629 WLNSRQN

>member
-14 LLLLSVDSGSQDI
+14 LLLLAVDSGSQDI

-37 AAGVVGSVLTRKHGS
+37 LAGVVGSVLTRKYG
-52 KGLSLIGFLILLLFL
+52 GTGFSIFGVIALLLLL
-67 PLLKLDS
+67 PLIKIGS
-74 VSAGSELLGYGARI
+74 VHADSELLGYGARI
-88 ALLFTWVHLSAV
+88 GLLFTWIQLSAA
-100 LFRKEKSDGIL
+100 LFRKEKSDGIQ

-154 AAASLLLLVPLAL
+154 AAASLLLLLPLAL
-167 NAREEGLLGLWLQR
+167 NAREEGLFGLWLQR
-181 ISVGLAILCIL
+181 ISVGLAIACIL

-203 FVMAAIAVAY
+203 FVMTGIAVAY
-213 YAFKGNAQRRTVG
+213 YAIKGNAQRRTVG
-226 LISLGVISIGIVVA
+226 MISLGVISIGIVVS
-240 IFASGSEKI
+240 IFAAGSEKI

-322 GALLFIALLV
+322 GAVLFITLLV
-332 LGFRQTIK
+332 LGFIHTLK

-348 LTIVGFAVYGFGEFP
+348 LTIVGFTVYGFGEFP

-376 LGFAAAHTKPSIKT
+376 LGFAAAHTKPSIKI
-390 RPIAGVILASIA
+390 RPIAGVILAGLT
-402 GLFTVYV
+402 GLFAVYV

-414 QGERAAKDCL
+414 KGERAAKDCL
-424 DGYMSGNVRS
+424 DGYMSGNARS

-441 AQNVCFE
+441 AQNICFE

-472 PSDTKINQAEAAF
+472 PSDNKINKAEAAF
-485 NQALQIHPNHILTLN
+485 NQALQIHPNHILSLN
-500 QLAAVKRYNSSIGE
+500 QLAAVKRYNSSIGG

-542 KGDVYSSLN
+542 KGDIYSSLN

-568 NTKNYQPRGQA
+568 NNKNYQPRGQA

-601 AGINNPRPAAKSLH
+601 SGVNNPRPAVKSLH

-621 NPGEMWQI
+621 KPAEMWQI

>member
-14 LLLLSVDSGSQDI
+14 LLLLAVDSSSQDI
-27 GLWLRITLLA
+27 GLWLRITLIA
-37 AAGVVGSVLTRKHGS
+37 AVGIVGSIVTRKHGGE
-52 KGLSLIGFLILLLFL
+52 GLSIFGVIALLLLL
-67 PLLKLDS
+67 PLIKIGS
-74 VSAGSELLGYGARI
+74 VHAGSELLGYAARM
-88 ALLFTWVHLSAV
+88 ALLFLWIQLSAA
-100 LFRKEKSDGIL
+100 LFRKEKSNGIQ

-167 NAREEGLLGLWLQR
+167 NAREEGQLGLWLQR

-203 FVMAAIAVAY
+203 FVMTAIAVAY

-348 LTIVGFAVYGFGEFP
+348 LTIVGFTVYGFGEFP

-414 QGERAAKDCL
+414 QGERAAQDCL

-448 MDIYNNPMA
+448 MDIYNNPIA

>member
-37 AAGVVGSVLTRKHGS
+37 TAGVVGSVLTRKHGS

-203 FVMAAIAVAY
+203 FVMTAIAVAY

-414 QGERAAKDCL
+414 QGERAAQDCL

-527 RNGNAAMQLMELYRV
+527 RNGNAAIQLMELYRV

>member
-14 LLLLSVDSGSQDI
+14 LLLLAVDSSSQDI

-37 AAGVVGSVLTRKHGS
+37 AVGIVGSIVTRKHGGE
-52 KGLSLIGFLILLLFL
+52 GLSIFGVIALLLLL
-67 PLLKLDS
+67 PLIKIGS
-74 VSAGSELLGYGARI
+74 VHAGSELLGYAARM
-88 ALLFTWVHLSAV
+88 ALLFLWIQLSAA
-100 LFRKEKSDGIL
+100 LFRKEKSNGIQ

-122 IAAFSILPSLVEA
+122 IAVFSILPSLVEA

-167 NAREEGLLGLWLQR
+167 NAREEGQLGLWLQR

-203 FVMAAIAVAY
+203 FVMTATAVAY

-226 LISLGVISIGIVVA
+226 LISLGVISIGIVAA

-262 NASWEM
+262 NASWDM

-332 LGFRQTIK
+332 LGFSQTIK

-390 RPIAGVILASIA
+390 RPIAGVILACTA
-402 GLFTVYV
+402 GLFTLYV

-466 TPNGQI
+466 SPNGQI
-472 PSDTKINQAEAAF
+472 PSDSKINQAEVAF

-542 KGDVYSSLN
+542 KGDIYSSLN

-562 WYWRNM
+562 WYWRNL

-601 AGINNPRPAAKSLH
+601 AGINNPRPAMKSLH

-621 NPGEMWQI
+621 KPAEMWQI

>member
-14 LLLLSVDSGSQDI
+14 LLLLAVDSGSQDI

-37 AAGVVGSVLTRKHGS
+37 LAGVVGSVLTRKYG
-52 KGLSLIGFLILLLFL
+52 GTGFSIFGVIALLLLL
-67 PLLKLDS
+67 PLIKIGS
-74 VSAGSELLGYGARI
+74 VHAGSELLGYGARI
-88 ALLFTWVHLSAV
+88 GLLFTWIQLSAA
-100 LFRKEKSDGIL
+100 LFRKEKSNGIQ

-122 IAAFSILPSLVEA
+122 IATFSILPSLVEA

-154 AAASLLLLVPLAL
+154 AAASLLLLLPLAL
-167 NAREEGLLGLWLQR
+167 NAREEGLFGLWLQR
-181 ISVGLAILCIL
+181 ISVGLAIACIL

-203 FVMAAIAVAY
+203 FVMTGIAVAY
-213 YAFKGNAQRRTVG
+213 YAIKGNAQRRTVG
-226 LISLGVISIGIVVA
+226 MISLGVISIGIVVA
-240 IFASGSEKI
+240 IFPAGSEKI

-322 GALLFIALLV
+322 GALLFITLLV
-332 LGFRQTIK
+332 LGFIHTLK

-348 LTIVGFAVYGFGEFP
+348 LTIVGFTVYGFGEFP

-376 LGFAAAHTKPSIKT
+376 LGFAAAHTKPSIKI
-390 RPIAGVILASIA
+390 RPIAGVILAGLT
-402 GLFTVYV
+402 GLFAVYV

-414 QGERAAKDCL
+414 KGERAAKDCL
-424 DGYMSGNVRS
+424 DGYMSGNARS

-441 AQNVCFE
+441 AQNICFE

-472 PSDTKINQAEAAF
+472 PSDNKINKAEAAF
-485 NQALQIHPNHILTLN
+485 NQALQIHPNHILSLN
-500 QLAAVKRYNSSIGE
+500 QLAAVKRYNSSIGG

-542 KGDVYSSLN
+542 KGDIYGSLN
-551 AMKMFATKDLQ
+551 AMKMFATKDLL

-568 NTKNYQPRGQA
+568 NNKNYQPRRQA

-601 AGINNPRPAAKSLH
+601 SGVNNPRPAVRSLH

-621 NPGEMWQI
+621 KPAEMWQI

>member
-14 LLLLSVDSGSQDI
+14 LLLLAVDSGSQDI
-27 GLWLRITLLA
+27 GLWLRITVLA
-37 AAGVVGSVLTRKHGS
+37 AVGGIGSFLTRKHGGE
-52 KGLSLIGFLILLLFL
+52 GLNSIALFILILLL
-67 PLLKLDS
+67 PLAKIGN
-74 VSAGSELLGYGARI
+74 VSAVSELLGFGARI
-88 ALLFTWVHLSAV
+88 ALLFTWVQLSAA
-100 LFRKEKSDGIL
+100 LFRKEKSSGIL
-111 ALATGAQAALL
+111 ALATGAQVALL
-122 IAAFSILPSLVEA
+122 IAGLSILPSLVEA

-154 AAASLLLLVPLAL
+154 AAATLLLLVPLAL
-167 NAREEGLLGLWLQR
+167 NAKEDGPLGLWMQR

-203 FVMAAIAVAY
+203 FAMTAVAVAY
-213 YAFKGNAQRRTVG
+213 YTLKGNAQRRSIG
-226 LISLGVISIGIVVA
+226 LLAMGVISIGIVVA
-240 IFASGSEKI
+240 IFAAGSEKI

-268 FMDQPVT
+268 FMDQPLS

-322 GALLFIALLV
+322 GAILFLALLV
-332 LGFRQTIK
+332 LGFTKTIR
-340 HERGLFFA
+340 HDGGLFFS
-348 LTIVGFAVYGFGEFP
+348 LTIVGFTVYGFGEFP
-363 LERATLL
+363 LERATML

-376 LGFAAAHTKPSIKT
+376 LGFAVAHSKPTIKT
-390 RPIAGVILASIA
+390 SAMVGMLSAGVA
-402 GLFTVYV
+402 GLFALYV

-414 QGERAAKDCL
+414 QGERAAKNCL

-434 MQINAQK
+434 MQINAEK

-466 TPNGQI
+466 AANGQI
-472 PSDTKINQAEAAF
+472 PSEKKLAQAETSF
-485 NQALQIHPNHILTLN
+485 TEALRIHPNHILSLN
-500 QLAAVKRYNSSIGE
+500 QLAAVKRYDSSIGE

-542 KGDVYSSLN
+542 KGDVYASLQ
-551 AMKMFATKDLQ
+551 AMKLVSTKDLE
-562 WYWRNM
+562 WYWQNL
-568 NTKNYQPRGQA
+568 NTMNYQPKGPA
-579 EGQRMQMLDAYRKSS
+579 EGQKMQMLDAYRKSS
-594 VTTLKLF
+594 VNTLKLF
-601 AGINNPRPAAKSLH
+601 AGMDNPRPALKKLH
-615 RDLQGK
+615 KDLQGK
-621 NPGEMWQI
+621 KPAEMWQV
-629 WLNWRQN
+629 WLDWRRN

>member
-203 FVMAAIAVAY
+203 FVMTAIAVAY

-307 PHNDLLWMLSETGIA
+307 PHNDFLWMLSETGIA
-322 GALLFIALLV
+322 GALLFVALLI
-332 LGFRQTIK
+332 LGFTETLK
-340 HERGLFFA
+340 YERGLFFA
-348 LTIVGFAVYGFGEFP
+348 LTIVGFTVYGFGEFP

-376 LGFAAAHTKPSIKT
+376 LGFAAAYSKHSIKFS
-390 RPIAGVILASIA
+390 PIAGVILASFT
-402 GLFTVYV
+402 GLFAVYV

-414 QGERAAKDCL
+414 QGERAAKVCL

-434 MQINAQK
+434 MQVNAQK

-457 YFEGLSHMR
+457 YFEGLSLMR

-472 PSDTKINQAEAAF
+472 PSDNKINQAEASF
-485 NQALQIHPNHILTLN
+485 NQALEIHPNHILTLN

-542 KGDVYSSLN
+542 KGDVYRSLN

-568 NTKNYQPRGQA
+568 NTANYQPRGQA

-601 AGINNPRPAAKSLH
+601 AGINNPRPAMKSLH

-621 NPGEMWQI
+621 KPAEMWKI